1 MREGDEPGRCFM
13 KWVRLIFV
21 PLLLMAFASTVFAQ
35 GGGMDSTAKAAPA
48 KSGSAKSPEEK
59 AKEQLAKWKTTL
71 KLSEEQVPQFESIMT
86 DSYQKM
92 ADAKKEAAGDKE
104 KMKASAEQ
112 ILKDRQE
119 ALSKVL
125 TPDQMKTYEK
135 QTKSNV
141 KTAKKHMKKSS

>member
-1 MREGDEPGRCFM
+1 MR
-13 KWVRLIFV
+13 WARLISV
-21 PLLLMAFASTVFAQ
+21 PLLLLAFASTVFAQ
-35 GGGMDSTAKAAPA
+35 ESGMDSTAKAAPA
-48 KSGSAKSPEEK
+48 KSSSAKSPEER

-71 KLSEEQVPQFESIMT
+71 KLSEVQVPQFESIMT

-104 KMKASAEQ
+104 KLKASTEQ

-135 QTKSNV
+135 QTKKNV
-141 KTAKKHMKKSS
+141 KSVKKQMKKSS